1 MIKPGDDGE
10 PHELRQHRGQHLPRR
25 VRHRRRHRLHQR
37 PDHHTSQ
44 RPGKREFYQ
53 RLDVCSLGDVGDD
66 GRRRLHAVPRERPI
80 VARRYAALGRYPVVV
95 VHVRVQVILARQVPV
110 RAGAQVVAHEPHD
123 AVFAVFVARL
133 VVEVGYAAVR
143 AVDVGASRAGDDV
156 RARRVVVVEEDAAER
171 ARAVQHGD
179 ARDVFIRDGFVVS
192 FYATLAHKK
201 RAGVSPR
208 DVRAVVVRGSRRV
221 REGPDGEVG
230 HERLAIDGGSR
241 HGRRVVTREPRLY
254 GASLVGEAVA
264 DEDGWVEEQAP
275 RDGAAQR
282 LFDVYLV
289 GQLSMQGR
297 RVVGRD
303 VRGGRWGRRG
313 PEHGEGARARGGRV
327 SLCDGADADCC

>member
-25 VRHRRRHRLHQR
+25 VRHRRRHRLHHR
-37 PDHHTSQ
+37 PNHHTSQ
-44 RPGKREFYQ
+44 RPGQRECHE
-53 RLDVCSLGDVGDD
+53 RLEVRALGYVGDD
-66 GRRRLHAVPRERPI
+66 GRRRLLAVPRERPI

-110 RAGAQVVAHEPHD
+110 RAGAQVVAHEPHEP
-123 AVFAVFVARL
+123 VFAVFVARL
-133 VVEVGYAAVR
+133 VVVVGDAAVR

-179 ARDVFIRDGFVVS
+179 ASDVFIRDVFVVAS
-192 FYATLAHKK
+192 FATLAHL

-221 REGPDGEVG
+221 RDGPDGEVG

-282 LFDVYLV
+282 LFDVNLV

-303 VRGGRWGRRG
+303 VRGGRWGARG
-313 PEHGEGARARGGRV
+313 PEHGEGAWSRGGRV
-327 SLCDGADADCC
+327 SLCDGADADC